1 MLPGCQATILGSR
14 KEMNKQQTPTKTF
27 LGFLCS
33 VLLILAGCDEFRMG
47 MFDNKEVEP
56 EIGPIDDSV
65 VTANTQF
72 GFNLFDEIRKT
83 EQDKNIFISPFSVSV
98 ALAMTLNGAAG
109 ETERAMTNTLQLQG
123 LDSQAINGGYAGL
136 RQTLLTSDPK
146 VTLTIANS
154 LWARQGMSFK
164 QDFLQ
169 RNIRFFGAEISTLDF
184 NDPSASKTINQWV
197 DTNTNG
203 KIQKIVDDIINPNA
217 VLFLI
222 NAIYFKGTWQRE
234 FDPSRTQDDSF
245 YLANG
250 DVKQVPMMRQQ
261 RRYPYYRGE
270 NFQAI
275 SLAYGDGEM
284 SMYIFLPDRESHLNS
299 FLGNLNAERWE
310 HWMSQFHGQDVSLVM
325 PKFKLEYETLLGSP
339 LASLGMDIAF
349 TTDANFSRMA
359 SAPLYIERVVH
370 KTFVEVNEEGTEA
383 AGVTSVEIG
392 ITSVP
397 PPPIPF
403 TIDRPFFLAIRDS
416 QTKTVLFMGVI
427 VDPAP

>member
-1 MLPGCQATILGSR
+1 
-14 KEMNKQQTPTKTF
+14 
-27 LGFLCS
+27 
-33 VLLILAGCDEFRMG
+33 MG

-56 EIGPIDDSV
+56 EIGSFDDSV

-72 GFNLFDEIRKT
+72 GFKLFDEIRKT
-83 EQDKNIFISPFSVSV
+83 EQDKNIFISPLSVSL

-109 ETERAMTNTLQLQG
+109 ETEQAMTNTLQLQG
-123 LDSQAINGGYAGL
+123 LDSEAINVGYAGL

-234 FDPSRTQDDSF
+234 FDPSRTQEDPF
-245 YLANG
+245 HLTNG

-261 RRYPYYRGE
+261 HRYPYYRGE

-284 SMYIFLPDRESHLNS
+284 SMYIFLPDRESNLNN
-299 FLGNLNAERWE
+299 FLRDLNAERWE

-325 PKFKLEYETLLGSP
+325 PKFKLEYGRTLNDALKV
-339 LASLGMDIAF
+339 LGMDIAF
-349 TTDANFSRMA
+349 QGDLANFSRMA
-359 SAPLYIERVVH
+359 SAPLYIENVLH

-383 AGVTSVEIG
+383 AAATSIG
-392 ITSVP
+392 ISITSVP

-403 TIDRPFFLAIRDS
+403 TIDRPFFLAIRDN
-416 QTKTVLFMGVI
+416 QTKTVLFMGVV

>member
-1 MLPGCQATILGSR
+1 
-14 KEMNKQQTPTKTF
+14 
-27 LGFLCS
+27 
-33 VLLILAGCDEFRMG
+33 MG

-56 EIGPIDDSV
+56 EIGSFDDSV

-72 GFNLFDEIRKT
+72 GFKLFDEIRKT
-83 EQDKNIFISPFSVSV
+83 EQDKNIFISPLSVSL

-109 ETERAMTNTLQLQG
+109 ETEQAMTNTLQLQG
-123 LDSQAINGGYAGL
+123 LDSEAINVGYAGL

-203 KIQKIVDDIINPNA
+203 KIQKIVGDRINPNT

-234 FDPSRTQDDSF
+234 FDPSRTQEDPF
-245 YLANG
+245 HLANG

-261 RRYPYYRGE
+261 HRYPYYRGE

-284 SMYIFLPDRESHLNS
+284 SMYIFLPDRESNLNN
-299 FLGNLNAERWE
+299 FLRDLNAERWE

-325 PKFKLEYETLLGSP
+325 PKFKLEYGRTLNDALKV
-339 LASLGMDIAF
+339 LGMDIAF
-349 TTDANFSRMA
+349 QGDLANFSRMA
-359 SAPLYIERVVH
+359 SAPLYIENVLH

-383 AGVTSVEIG
+383 AAATSIG
-392 ITSVP
+392 ISITSVP

-403 TIDRPFFLAIRDS
+403 TIDRPFFLAIRDN
-416 QTKTVLFMGVI
+416 QTKTVLFMGVV

>member
-1 MLPGCQATILGSR
+1 
-14 KEMNKQQTPTKTF
+14 
-27 LGFLCS
+27 
-33 VLLILAGCDEFRMG
+33 MG

-56 EIGPIDDSV
+56 EIGSIDDSV

-72 GFNLFDEIRKT
+72 GFKLFDEIRKT
-83 EQDKNIFISPFSVSV
+83 EQDKNIFISPLSVSL

-109 ETERAMTNTLQLQG
+109 ETEQAMTDTLQLQG
-123 LDSQAINGGYAGL
+123 LDSEAINVGYAGL
-136 RQTLLTSDPK
+136 RQTLLTADPK

-169 RNIRFFGAEISTLDF
+169 RNIQFFGAEISTLDF

-203 KIQKIVDDIINPNA
+203 KIQKIVGDRINPNA

-250 DVKQVPMMRQQ
+250 DVKQVPMMKQQ
-261 RRYPYYRGE
+261 HRYPHYRGE

-284 SMYIFLPDRESHLNS
+284 SLYIFLPDPESDLNT
-299 FLGNLNAERWE
+299 FLENLNTERWE
-310 HWMSQFHGQDVSLVM
+310 NWMSQFHGQDVSLVM
-325 PKFKLEYETLLGSP
+325 PKFKLEYGRNLNDTLQ
-339 LASLGMDIAF
+339 ALGMEVAF
-349 TTDANFSRMA
+349 NQGLANFSRMA
-359 SAPLYIERVVH
+359 PLEILGQNLYIENVLH

-383 AGVTSVEIG
+383 AAVTSVEVG
-392 ITSVP
+392 VTSVP

-403 TIDRPFFLAIRDS
+403 TVDRPFFLAIRDN
-416 QTKTVLFMGVI
+416 QTKTVLFMGV
-427 VDPAP
+427 VLDPAP

>member
-1 MLPGCQATILGSR
+1 
-14 KEMNKQQTPTKTF
+14 MNKKQTPTKTF

-33 VLLILAGCDEFRMG
+33 VLLILAGCDEMRLDML
-47 MFDNKEVEP
+47 DNKEVEP
-56 EIGPIDDSV
+56 EIGSIDTNV

-109 ETERAMTNTLQLQG
+109 ETEQAMTNTLQLQG
-123 LDSQAINGGYAGL
+123 LDSGTINGGYAGL
-136 RQTLLTSDPK
+136 RQTLLTADPK

-154 LWARQGMSFK
+154 LWARQGIPFN

-169 RNIRFFGAEISTLDF
+169 RNAQFFGAEISTLDF
-184 NDPSASKTINQWV
+184 DDPSASKTINQWV

-203 KIQKIVDDIINPNA
+203 KIKKIIGNNISPNM

-250 DVKQVPMMRQQ
+250 DVKQVPMMRQK
-261 RRYPYYRGE
+261 RWYPYYRGE

-284 SMYIFLPDRESHLNS
+284 SMYIFLPDPDSDLNT
-299 FLGNLNAERWE
+299 FLENLDAERWE
-310 HWMSQFHGQDVSLVM
+310 NWMPQFHGQDVSLVM
-325 PKFKLEYETLLGSP
+325 PKFKLAYKRNLDDP
-339 LASLGMDIAF
+339 LTALGMDVAF
-349 TTDANFSRMA
+349 NTQLANFSRMA
-359 SAPLYIERVVH
+359 PLGLLPGDNLYINEVSH
-370 KTFVEVNEEGTEA
+370 KTFIEVNEEGTEA
-383 AGVTSVEIG
+383 AAVTSVG
-392 ITSVP
+392 IAIIVTSV
-397 PPPIPF
+397 PPIPF
-403 TIDRPFFLAIRDS
+403 TVDRPFFFAIRDN
-416 QTKTVLFMGVI
+416 QTKTVLFMGVV

>member
-1 MLPGCQATILGSR
+1 
-14 KEMNKQQTPTKTF
+14 
-27 LGFLCS
+27 
-33 VLLILAGCDEFRMG
+33 MG

-56 EIGPIDDSV
+56 EIGFFDDSV

-72 GFNLFDEIRKT
+72 GFKLFDEIRKT
-83 EQDKNIFISPFSVSV
+83 EQDKNIFISPLSVSL

-109 ETERAMTNTLQLQG
+109 ETEQAMTNTLQLQG
-123 LDSQAINGGYAGL
+123 LDAEAINVGYAGL

-234 FDPSRTQDDSF
+234 FDPSKTRNDSF

-275 SLAYGDGEM
+275 NLAYGDREM
-284 SMYIFLPDRESHLNS
+284 GMYIFLPDPESDLNA
-299 FLGNLNAERWE
+299 FLENLNAERWE

-325 PKFKLEYETLLGSP
+325 PKFKLEYGRTLNDALKV
-339 LASLGMDIAF
+339 LGMDIAF
-349 TTDANFSRMA
+349 QGDLANFSRMA
-359 SAPLYIERVVH
+359 SAPLYIENVLH

-383 AGVTSVEIG
+383 AAATSIG
-392 ITSVP
+392 ISITSVP

-403 TIDRPFFLAIRDS
+403 TIDRPFFLAIRDN
-416 QTKTVLFMGVI
+416 QTKTVLFMGVV

>member
-1 MLPGCQATILGSR
+1 
-14 KEMNKQQTPTKTF
+14 MNKKQTPIKTF

-33 VLLILAGCDEFRMG
+33 VLLILAGCDEMRLDML
-47 MFDNKEVEP
+47 DKKEVGP

-72 GFNLFDEIRKT
+72 GFKLFDEIRKT
-83 EQDKNIFISPFSVSV
+83 EQDKNIFISPLSVSL

-109 ETERAMTNTLQLQG
+109 ETEQAMTNTLQLQG
-123 LDSQAINGGYAGL
+123 LDAEAINVGYAGL

-154 LWARQGMSFK
+154 LWARQGIPFHQS
-164 QDFLQ
+164 FLQ
-169 RNIRFFGAEISTLDF
+169 RNAHFFEAEISMLDF

-203 KIQKIVDDIINPNA
+203 KIQKIVGDTSDPDT

-222 NAIYFKGTWQRE
+222 NAIYFKGAWQRE

-250 DVKQVPMMRQQ
+250 NVKQVPMMRQQ

-275 SLAYGDGEM
+275 SLAYGDGRM
-284 SMYIFLPDRESHLNS
+284 RMYIFLPDPESDLNT
-299 FLGNLNAERWE
+299 FLENLNAERWE
-310 HWMSQFHGQDVSLVM
+310 NWLSRFHGQDVSLVM
-325 PKFKLEYETLLGSP
+325 PKFKLKYERNLNDTLQ
-339 LASLGMDIAF
+339 ALGMDVAF
-349 TTDANFSRMA
+349 DPELANFSRMA
-359 SAPLYIERVVH
+359 PLELLPWDNLYINEVSH

-383 AGVTSVEIG
+383 AAATSVGIVG
-392 ITSVP
+392 ITSAP

-403 TIDRPFFLAIRDS
+403 TIDRPFFLAIRDN
-416 QTKTVLFMGVI
+416 QTKTVLFIGVV

>member
-1 MLPGCQATILGSR
+1 
-14 KEMNKQQTPTKTF
+14 
-27 LGFLCS
+27 
-33 VLLILAGCDEFRMG
+33 MG

-56 EIGPIDDSV
+56 EIGSFDDSV

-72 GFNLFDEIRKT
+72 GFKLFDEIRKT
-83 EQDKNIFISPFSVSV
+83 EQDKNIFISPLSVSL

-109 ETERAMTNTLQLQG
+109 ETEQAMTNTLQLQG
-123 LDSQAINGGYAGL
+123 LDSEAINVGYAGL

-203 KIQKIVDDIINPNA
+203 KIQKIVGDRINPNA

-234 FDPSRTQDDSF
+234 FDPSRTQEDPF
-245 YLANG
+245 HLANG

-261 RRYPYYRGE
+261 HRYPYYRGE

-284 SMYIFLPDRESHLNS
+284 SMYIFLPDRESNLNN
-299 FLGNLNAERWE
+299 FLRDLNAERWE

-325 PKFKLEYETLLGSP
+325 PKFKLEYGRTLNDALKV
-339 LASLGMDIAF
+339 LGMDIAF
-349 TTDANFSRMA
+349 QGDLANFSRMA
-359 SAPLYIERVVH
+359 SAPLYIENVLH

-383 AGVTSVEIG
+383 AAATSIG
-392 ITSVP
+392 ISITSVP

-403 TIDRPFFLAIRDS
+403 TIDRPFFLAIRDN
-416 QTKTVLFMGVI
+416 QTKTVLFMGVV